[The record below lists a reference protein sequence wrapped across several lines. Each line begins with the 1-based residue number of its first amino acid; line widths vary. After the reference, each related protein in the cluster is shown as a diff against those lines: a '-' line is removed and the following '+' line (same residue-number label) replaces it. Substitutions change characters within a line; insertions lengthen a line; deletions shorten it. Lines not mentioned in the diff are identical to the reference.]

1 MRIFDTG
8 VRFPDVDSSC
18 GLEPSLRE
26 ILVYYY
32 RQAFA
37 ADEAAALANKY
48 IAIVGVE
55 AEIARLRAELQ
66 NAAKAALDAT
76 ALACEKEREA
86 DALRVDAE
94 RRLALIRSTLE
105 NSEWRHGSRNIH
117 AELSR
122 EVDAAMGEGK

>member
-1 MRIFDTG
+1 M
-8 VRFPDVDSSC
+8 SN
-18 GLEPSLRE
+18 E
-26 ILVYYY
+26 IK
-32 RQAFA
+32 RW
-37 ADEAAALANKY
+37 DIAALGNGFTGMKHRDDGAF
-48 IAIVGVE
+48 VRTSDHE
-55 AEIARLRAELQ
+55 AEVGRLRAEVYF
-66 NAAKAALDAT
+66 AAKAALDAT

-122 EVDAAMGEGK
+122 EVNAAVGEGK